1 MLPNEFKPL
10 KIDEKN
16 LIRIGPKMD
25 GGYVLDK
32 RVVKDIETIITCG
45 LNDDWEFER
54 HFYKLKPDINIFAY
68 DHTVNSN
75 FWIQRFL
82 KDILH
87 YQISTLYKAHQKEVL
102 TLLQNT
108 EYCWV
113 EIPYTPDESR

>member
-1 MLPNEFKPL
+1 MLPNELKPL

-45 LNDDWEFER
+45 LNDDWEFEK
-54 HFYKLKPDINIFAY
+54 HFFKLKPDINIVAY
-68 DHTVNSN
+68 DHTVNNS

-87 YQISTLYKAHQKEVL
+87 FF
-102 TLLQNT
+102 LLKK
-108 EYCWV
+108 YL
-113 EIPYTPDESR
+113 DF